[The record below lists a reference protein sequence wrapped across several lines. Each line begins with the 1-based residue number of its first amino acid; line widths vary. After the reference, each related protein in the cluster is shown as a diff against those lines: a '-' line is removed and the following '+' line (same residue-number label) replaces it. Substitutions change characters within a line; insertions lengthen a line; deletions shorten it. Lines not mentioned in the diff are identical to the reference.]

1 MKTYTI
7 KPLEWGKT
15 HKGYKA
21 GNFEVFQISGNN
33 AYMWVYYEKDGYN
46 LQYDKTDTI
55 EAAKAKAQELHE
67 AELMKH
73 LQECHSLSHG
83 DANLSVSTPLEAGSA
98 QNGVDTP

>member
-1 MKTYTI
+1 MKAYTI
-7 KPLEWGKT
+7 KPLEWEEFPHINRLQCHPYT
-15 HKGYKA
+15 IRTDYHEVQLICSLLFVEPMT
-21 GNFEVFQISGNN
+21 FE
-33 AYMWVYYEKDGYN
+33 
-46 LQYDKTDTI
+46 TI